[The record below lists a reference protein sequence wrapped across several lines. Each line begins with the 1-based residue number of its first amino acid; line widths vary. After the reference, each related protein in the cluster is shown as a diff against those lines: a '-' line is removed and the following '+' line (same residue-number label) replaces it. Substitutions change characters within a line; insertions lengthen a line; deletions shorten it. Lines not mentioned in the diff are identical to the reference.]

1 MTRSYQSP
9 LPQDFKYDRKPTLN
23 LPKPND
29 PLWDELDKEL
39 NDALDVVLPKKFIK
53 KELPEKSIEKLNK
66 FVYNFIQDKT
76 PPLEEK
82 PRNDQ
87 RNGVRGRFIDRQN
100 KIRKQKADN
109 RRAWRLLQKAGLQ
122 NTIEMKL
129 LNKQRRHLL
138 RTHNRLRTKIEK
150 SESRNA
156 ERKFRQNPME
166 CAKKLFPKESKKG
179 KPTFSKETAEEY
191 FTKTY
196 SDESRSHQFDPPEG
210 LVRPPTPGSIPEYCA
225 DRL

>member
-1 MTRSYQSP
+1 MQVRDNIKDHQTLRDVGPEIKKHHSAKQSASASHDPRSYQRHFNKSP
-9 LPQDFKYDRKPTLN
+9 LPQDFKYDRKPTLK

-39 NDALDVVLPKKFIK
+39 NEALDIVLPKQFIK
-53 KELPEKSIEKLNK
+53 NKPPEKSIEKLNK
-66 FVYNFIQDKT
+66 FVYDFIQDKI
-76 PPLEEK
+76 PPLEQK

-87 RNGVRGRFIDRQN
+87 RNGVRGRFLDQQN
-100 KIRKQKADN
+100 NICKQKADN

-122 NTIEMKL
+122 NTVEVKL

-150 SESRNA
+150 SKSRNA

-166 CAKKLFPKESKKG
+166 YAKQLFPKNSKG
-179 KPTFSKETAEEY
+179 
-191 FTKTY
+191 
-196 SDESRSHQFDPPEG
+196 
-210 LVRPPTPGSIPEYCA
+210 
-225 DRL
+225 